1 MAVKFTKPEL
11 NLREK
16 ISELDKPSGIAGRAM
31 LAADTPQEQ
40 FNLISAGR
48 RNRIINGDMRID
60 QRNAGAS
67 YTQVNSAYNLDRWDG
82 NSYNGGAATSKFSVQ
97 QSTTAPAG
105 FSNSLLVTS
114 LATTADS
121 QNDIFNIEQK
131 IEGFNSADLAFGTAS
146 AKTITLS
153 FWVRSSLTG
162 TFGGAIKNRERDR
175 AYPFAYTI
183 SSANTFEYKTITI
196 AGDTSG
202 TWEGSTNLPGLWLS
216 FGLGVSSNR
225 SNTAG
230 AWAGGDLFSSTGAVR
245 VIGTSGATFYVTGV
259 QLEAGDIATPFEHR
273 LYGEELVLCQRYY
286 WDAKLSGS
294 GSTPYL
300 WATTLGTNLSY
311 YRCNVYFTVAMRT
324 SPTVTVTAAT
334 NGTFQG
340 GMPGVDLASTTT
352 VVVNCDLN
360 QTNSVYSYVTS
371 LKAEAEL

>member
-1 MAVKFTKPEL
+1 MALTQVQ
-11 NLREK
+11 
-16 ISELDKPSGIAGRAM
+16 DGM
-31 LAADTPQEQ
+31 LGYDGGSFA
-40 FNLISAGR
+40 N

-67 YTQVNSAYNLDRWDG
+67 YTQVNGVYSLDRWSG
-82 NSYNGGAATSKFSVQ
+82 NSFDGGAAYTKYSVQ

-114 LATTADS
+114 LAATADS
-121 QNDIFNIEQK
+121 GNDIFNIEQK

-162 TFGGAIKNRERDR
+162 TFGGAIKNSARDR

-202 TWEGSTNLPGLWLS
+202 TWVGSTNGVGLWLS
-216 FGLGVSSNR
+216 FGLGVSSSR

-245 VIGTSGATFYVTGV
+245 VIGTSGATFYITGV
-259 QLEAGDIATPFEHR
+259 QLEAGTVATPFEHR
-273 LYGEELVLCQRYY
+273 SYGQELALCQRYY
-286 WDAKLSGS
+286 ATQTGPGYLPALCFSTDRVLSGVPYS
-294 GSTPYL
+294 APPMRATP
-300 WATTLGTNLSY
+300 A
-311 YRCNVYFTVAMRT
+311 
-324 SPTVTVTAAT
+324 VTVPSNSFTFYLAGAAYT
-334 NGTFQG
+334 SSVISATPNTTGFVNLDVTVPASAGASGVGTVGTF
-340 GMPGVDLASTTT
+340 
-352 VVVNCDLN
+352 
-360 QTNSVYSYVTS
+360 S
-371 LKAEAEL
+371 LSAEL